1 MTNEGTSSLSF
12 SMKEGIWLERGYE
25 ADGLMS
31 LELEPDI
38 SISENGEEVSVH
50 GVLNLT
56 GEYRVS
62 KEDDSNNSHTE
73 GGDLTSMPFRSVE
86 EISFSDEGTGHM
98 HHQFPLDITIPRERI
113 KDLSELAVKVDTF
126 DYHIPERGFLEISAE
141 LSIEGVRSEEED
153 LPEEVETEELLD
165 ERSFS
170 FEQVDAEPTNDEEE
184 HDVHDEDRR
193 VTEGEASDVENERD
207 SLDENNEEVN
217 ESPHYTLKAASPKTE
232 SDRMTQETVNPEK
245 AVTDS
250 AIQASEEESSYNSEE
265 AFENQTSPSRE
276 DVTETQQQNE
286 TIEHQ
291 ELEKPEKDE
300 KTDVVGRDEIEEP
313 EKENALYLTKMLAGD
328 QEAYSKLRMCIV
340 QSGESLETIAD
351 RYRIQ
356 PSQLIR
362 MNRLKDEDVSEGQIL
377 YIPVKQSS
385 SLE

>member
-1 MTNEGTSSLSF
+1 
-12 SMKEGIWLERGYE
+12 MKEGIWLERGYE

-38 SISENGEEVSVH
+38 SISENGEEVSVQ

-56 GEYRVS
+56 GEYRVT
-62 KEDDSNNSHTE
+62 KEADSNNSRTE
-73 GGDLTSMPFRSVE
+73 SEDLNSMPFRSVE

-98 HHQFPLDITIPRERI
+98 HHQFPLDITIPKERI

-141 LSIEGVRSEEED
+141 LSIEGVRSEEEA
-153 LPEEVETEELLD
+153 PTEEVETEEILD

-170 FEQVDAEPTNDEEE
+170 FEQVDAEPSNDENE
-184 HDVHDEDRR
+184 HDVNDEDRK
-193 VTEGEASDVENERD
+193 VMEEETSDVENERD
-207 SLDENNEEVN
+207 YSNENDEEEAN

-232 SDRMTQETVNPEK
+232 SNQQKEETIDLEK
-245 AVTDS
+245 AEPDS
-250 AIQASEEESSYNSEE
+250 VIRASEEQSSSNSKE
-265 AFENQTSPSRE
+265 AFESDITTSRD
-276 DVTETQQQNE
+276 DVTENQQGNE
-286 TIEHQ
+286 ILEDQ
-291 ELEKPEKDE
+291 ELEKSEVHE
-300 KTDVVGRDEIEEP
+300 KTDVVGRDEVEES

-328 QEAYSKLRMCIV
+328 EEAYSKLRMCIV

-362 MNRLKDEDVSEGQIL
+362 MNRLKGEDVSEGQIL